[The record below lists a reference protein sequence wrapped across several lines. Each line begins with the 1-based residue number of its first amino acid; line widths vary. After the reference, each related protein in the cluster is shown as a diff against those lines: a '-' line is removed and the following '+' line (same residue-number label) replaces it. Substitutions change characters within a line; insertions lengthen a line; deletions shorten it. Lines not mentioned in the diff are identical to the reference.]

1 MAIEISSLIF
11 DNVITYETEQ
21 KKENWQEA
29 IFMLEDFALNKD
41 VYKNGPILFSFEQ
54 NIDDVTSGHFT
65 YFMPIS
71 GPVGLEEGIGF
82 SFRDQLFIPNA
93 LELRQAN
100 QEIDFNAAY
109 EKVQSYAAEHT
120 IELDD
125 KYYCVLLEVYGV
137 YMIDLYVPIKAKV
150 DQL

>member
-1 MAIEISSLIF
+1 MAIEIHSLIF
-11 DNVITYETEQ
+11 DNLITYEIEE

-54 NIDDVTSGHFT
+54 SLDDVDSGHFT

-71 GPVGLEEGIGF
+71 GPVGLQEGIGY

-93 LELRQAN
+93 LELRQAE
-100 QEIDFNAAY
+100 QELDFYAAY
-109 EKVQSYAAEHT
+109 EKVKSYAVEHT

-125 KYYCVLLEVYGV
+125 TYYCVLLEVYGD